1 MPVVTHLTF
10 VRPATFTC
18 EGKNLMK
25 EHFPLESPDLTNARV
40 GTFT

>member
-10 VRPATFTC
+10 VRPATFTY
-18 EGKNLMK
+18 EGKSQMK
-25 EHFPLESPDLTNARV
+25 EHFPVESPDLTSGRV